1 MHVSEQDAR
10 QKETYPLARALW
22 HIIQLAHFKKKGWTT
37 HLPLLLLKYLLWL
50 SMGFSSSNDSVTSA
64 QWAALSPDARRLL
77 NKMSPEDRL
86 VLLGAE
92 SSSPKKPAATVSP
105 KGKEGRRGLFRH
117 FSSDAV
123 PASRRT
129 STNSKSIEFVMEC
142 PIESSNCNPDET
154 EHSGGDD
161 NEDPV
166 VKPVSTT
173 PRRKV
178 RRHVSADGIPLYIG
192 AIVDDFVTFAFF
204 VPANTYYHPFVFRQ
218 TDSLDVQTCTLF
230 TTFGYE
236 PISGASTL
244 SCREPTYLL

>member
-1 MHVSEQDAR
+1 M
-10 QKETYPLARALW
+10 
-22 HIIQLAHFKKKGWTT
+22 
-37 HLPLLLLKYLLWL
+37 
-50 SMGFSSSNDSVTSA
+50 
-64 QWAALSPDARRLL
+64 
-77 NKMSPEDRL
+77 
-86 VLLGAE
+86 LLGAE

-192 AIVDDFVTFAFF
+192 GGAGNENH
-204 VPANTYYHPFVFRQ
+204 VPAPSSSPRSPRKGSKRGVRRHVSSDGIDIFSSSTSSPRSPHKGSKRGVRRHVS
-218 TDSLDVQTCTLF
+218 TD
-230 TTFGYE
+230 G
-236 PISGASTL
+236 ISMPREKASTGKCSSKSFKTL
-244 SCREPTYLL
+244 DDDIDNGSYKNFR